1 MDMMSI
7 APIVAGSRCAVLLL
21 LLTVQSASA
30 HPGHSTARH
39 GHVMP
44 THSAC
49 SAAMTGFILTPH
61 LKDLHRLDANRRYAP
76 VGQAMF
82 YPNGQRCGGRHAR
95 HWRG

>member
-1 MDMMSI
+1 
-7 APIVAGSRCAVLLL
+7 
-21 LLTVQSASA
+21 
-30 HPGHSTARH
+30 
-39 GHVMP
+39 
-44 THSAC
+44 
-49 SAAMTGFILTPH
+49 MTGFILTPH

>member
-1 MDMMSI
+1 MMSI
-7 APIVAGSRCAVLLL
+7 APFVAVSRCAVLLL
-21 LLTVQSASA
+21 LLTIQLAAA
-30 HPGHSTARH
+30 HPGHSTVQHDRMTTAR
-39 GHVMP
+39 
-44 THSAC
+44 SAC

-82 YPNGQRCGGRHAR
+82 YPNGQRCSDRHAR